1 MSILIALVIGA
12 AVGYA
17 IGKLLPP
24 GANFIFINTLVGIA
38 GSILGMAMYY
48 LFLVGAAQAS
58 LVSLG
63 GILSMIVGA
72 LIAVGVFVLIHVVM
86 VNGTDDP
93 I

>member
-1 MSILIALVIGA
+1 MSILIALLVGA
-12 AVGYA
+12 AIGYG
-17 IGKLLPP
+17 IGKFLPP
-24 GANFIFINTLVGIA
+24 GANFIFISTFVGIA

-48 LFLVGAAQAS
+48 LFLVGAAKAA

-72 LIAVGVFVLIHVVM
+72 LIAVGIFVFIHVLTV
-86 VNGTDDP
+86 GETDDP